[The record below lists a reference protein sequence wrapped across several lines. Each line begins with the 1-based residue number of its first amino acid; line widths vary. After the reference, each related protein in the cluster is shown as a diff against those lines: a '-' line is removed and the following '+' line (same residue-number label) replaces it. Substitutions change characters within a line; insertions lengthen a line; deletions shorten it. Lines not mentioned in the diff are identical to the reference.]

1 MGISRKF
8 RRKKQKKDYLVARK
22 AIKDGSAWID
32 DDGGVHFIEHDEE
45 AEKEFYDNLTSEF
58 QKNIMESEMWE
69 QMLEEFGEERAK
81 ELLTECKAESGYD
94 KSSEFPETN
103 CKKQC

>member
-8 RRKKQKKDYLVARK
+8 RRKKQREDYLVARK
-22 AIKDGSAWID
+22 AMKDGSAWID
-32 DDGGVHFIEHDEE
+32 DDGDIHIIEQDKD

-69 QMLEEFGEERAK
+69 QMVEEFGEEKAK
-81 ELLTECKAESGYD
+81 ELLTECKAESGYG
-94 KSSEFPETN
+94 KSSESPDEE
-103 CKKQC
+103 C

>member
-8 RRKKQKKDYLVARK
+8 SRKKQKKDYLVARK

-45 AEKEFYDNLTSEF
+45 AENEFYDKLTSEL
-58 QKNIMESEMWE
+58 QQNIMDSEMWV
-69 QMLEEFGEERAK
+69 QMVEEFGEEKAK
-81 ELLTECKAESGYD
+81 ELLTECKAESGYG
-94 KSSEFPETN
+94 KSSESPGN
-103 CKKQC
+103 QC

>member
-8 RRKKQKKDYLVARK
+8 QRKKQRKDYIVAKK

-45 AEKEFYDNLTSEF
+45 AENDGNDNLKMTTCANPKLTTLS
-58 QKNIMESEMWE
+58 
-69 QMLEEFGEERAK
+69 FG
-81 ELLTECKAESGYD
+81 
-94 KSSEFPETN
+94 
-103 CKKQC
+103 

>member
-8 RRKKQKKDYLVARK
+8 RRKKQREKYLVAKK

-32 DDGGVHFIEHDEE
+32 DDGGVHFIEHDDG
-45 AEKEFYDNLTSEF
+45 AEKEFYDKLTSEF

-69 QMLEEFGEERAK
+69 QMVEEFGEEKAK
-81 ELLTECKAESGYD
+81 ELLTECKAESGYG
-94 KSSEFPETN
+94 KPSEAPER
-103 CKKQC
+103 